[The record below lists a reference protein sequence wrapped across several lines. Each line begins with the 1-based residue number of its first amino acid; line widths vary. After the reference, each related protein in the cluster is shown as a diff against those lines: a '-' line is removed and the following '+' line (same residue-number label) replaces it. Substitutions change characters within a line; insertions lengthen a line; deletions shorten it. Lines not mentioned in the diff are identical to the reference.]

1 MEHWNTGTIKLTP
14 QPMSS
19 SPSLKQLKKRLAEL
33 ERLLEQ
39 KQIEMEFYKKMIDLA
54 EEHYG
59 MEIKEMKKGSSNQ
72 QDNGNKK

>member
-1 MEHWNTGTIKLTP
+1 
-14 QPMSS
+14 MSS

-59 MEIKEMKKGSSNQ
+59 VEIKNMKNNSSNYQ
-72 QDNGNKK
+72 NNLNKI